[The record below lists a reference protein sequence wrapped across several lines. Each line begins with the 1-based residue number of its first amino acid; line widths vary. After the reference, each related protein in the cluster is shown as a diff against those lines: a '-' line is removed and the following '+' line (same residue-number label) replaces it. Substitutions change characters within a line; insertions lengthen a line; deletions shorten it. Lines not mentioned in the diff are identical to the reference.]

1 MSKAPGRKRSA
12 ENVPTIDPIDAE
24 RLATLDRQLRA
35 ATTAFNSFDTAQER
49 SDKALYTAIGRLAEF
64 VSAVGND
71 VDSLITFA
79 REKGV
84 KVTKATSTA
93 TAVTKLVVTKD
104 PKKANKYATVL
115 QYALLKG
122 IASEADAIAA
132 FVAAEG
138 GIEACLRAY
147 RERPRDGAGRVGA
160 GRPSAYSQAVFRV
173 SAIASVAAPKDLSVA
188 TLEDG
193 YFVVVGVRDADGTLR
208 LIQKPVDDE
217 KLIKA
222 AVASIGKDA

>member
-1 MSKAPGRKRSA
+1 MSQAPTRKFVAKHASA
-12 ENVPTIDPIDAE
+12 IDDIDNE
-24 RLATLDRQLRA
+24 RLVALDRELRA
-35 ATTAFNSFDTAQER
+35 ATSAFASFDATQER

-64 VSAVGND
+64 VAAVGND
-71 VDSLITFA
+71 VDSLIIFA

-122 IASEADAIAA
+122 IASEADAVAA
-132 FVAAEG
+132 FIAAEG

-160 GRPSAYSQAVFRV
+160 GRPSAYSQAVSRV
-173 SAIASVAAPKDLSVA
+173 AEIASVTAPKELSVA
-188 TLEDG
+188 ALEDG

-222 AVASIGKDA
+222 AVASIGRDA

>member
-1 MSKAPGRKRSA
+1 MSKAPGRKRSV
-12 ENVPTIDPIDAE
+12 ETEPMIDPIDAE

-35 ATTAFNSFDTAQER
+35 ATTAFASFDAARER
-49 SDKALYTAIGRLAEF
+49 TDKALYTAIGRLAEF
-64 VSAVGND
+64 VAAVGND
-71 VDSLITFA
+71 VDGLIAFA

-84 KVTKATSTA
+84 KVTKATPTA

-115 QYALLKG
+115 QYALFKG
-122 IASEADAIAA
+122 IASEADAVAA
-132 FVAAEG
+132 FIAAEG

-160 GRPSAYSQAVFRV
+160 GRPSAYSQAVSRV
-173 SAIASVAAPKDLSVA
+173 STIARVTAPKNLSVAA
-188 TLEDG
+188 LEDG

-208 LIQKPVDDE
+208 LIQRPVDDE